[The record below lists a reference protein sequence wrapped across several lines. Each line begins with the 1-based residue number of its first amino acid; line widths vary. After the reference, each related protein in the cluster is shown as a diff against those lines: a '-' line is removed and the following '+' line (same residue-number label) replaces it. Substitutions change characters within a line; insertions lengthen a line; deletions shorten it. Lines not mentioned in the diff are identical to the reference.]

1 MYTEINEDATGEE
14 MSQEALSKFKSFSV
28 PKGLGRISL
37 MLMSERIGKEK
48 PLKEGEK
55 HPEPK
60 RTINR
65 INYRFLKMLL
75 NEPVNSPTFMAGF
88 KELHDRLDG
97 KAAQAVNL
105 GGPDGGKLTLVVAQA
120 DTNVL

>member
-1 MYTEINEDATGEE
+1 MYTEIDENADAEA
-14 MSQEALSKFKSFSV
+14 MSQEALAKYKGFAV

-37 MLMSERIGKEK
+37 MLMSERIGKEDRAS
-48 PLKEGEK
+48 GVRA
-55 HPEPK
+55 PEPK
-60 RTINR
+60 KTINR

-75 NEPVNSPTFMAGF
+75 DTPTDSPVFMAGF

-97 KAAQAVNL
+97 KAAQAVHL
-105 GGPDGGKLTLVVAQA
+105 GGPDGGKLTLIVGQA

>member
-1 MYTEINEDATGEE
+1 MYTEIDENADDEA
-14 MSQEALSKFKSFSV
+14 MSQEALAKYKGFSV

-37 MLMSERIGKEK
+37 MLMSERIGKESLSGDK
-48 PLKEGEK
+48 P
-55 HPEPK
+55 PEPK
-60 RTINR
+60 KTINR

-75 NEPVNSPTFMAGF
+75 ITPTDSPVFMAGF

-105 GGPDGGKLTLVVAQA
+105 GGPDGGKLTLIVGQA